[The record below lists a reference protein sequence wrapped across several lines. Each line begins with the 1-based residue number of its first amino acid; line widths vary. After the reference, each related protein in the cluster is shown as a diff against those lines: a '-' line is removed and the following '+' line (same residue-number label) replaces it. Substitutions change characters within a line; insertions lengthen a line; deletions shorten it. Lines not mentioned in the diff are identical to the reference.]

1 MSDITGDAFVVYAA
15 EELTNAIEHV
25 GKTSSQEQI
34 GKAIEI
40 KDQTGVKIATNN
52 AKADKFI
59 GVVKAASGEAQVG
72 FGSARMIND
81 IVTGADPT
89 VAPYFTGNVTIPAGK
104 ALTIERNC
112 ITYVFA
118 DETVPENA
126 TAEQREAIIIK
137 AGDLIGCAAN
147 GKFKKV
153 SAIADAVGRA
163 YSSSNANGVI
173 RAYIRAI

>member
-15 EELTNAIEHV
+15 EPLEKAIEHV
-25 GKTSSQEQI
+25 GTTSSQEQI
-34 GKAIEI
+34 GKAIAI
-40 KDQTGVKIATNN
+40 KNETGVKIATESDDS
-52 AKADKFI
+52 KTFI
-59 GVVKAASGEAQVG
+59 GIVKAASGEAQVG

-89 VAPYFTGNVTIPAGK
+89 VAPYFTGDVTIPQGK

-112 ITYVFA
+112 ISYVFA
-118 DETVPENA
+118 DETGGESA
-126 TAEQREAIIIK
+126 TAEQQAAAVIK
-137 AGDLIGCAAN
+137 AGDLIGCAAD